1 MANTFL
7 TPSMIARQA
16 LANLYETTVMS
27 QLVYRDYEDEFVS
40 RIGDTITI
48 RKPAK
53 FEAKDFDRE
62 TGIEIQNAVE
72 GKIPIT
78 LDRFADVSFAV
89 SSEELTLDI
98 VDFNAQLLAPAT
110 EAIAQKIDR
119 DILSLRA
126 DVMHRQVGL
135 NTDTTEAF
143 RYANPRTAIAARRVL
158 NQANV
163 PSTDRYIVVGPEQEA
178 LWLSDD
184 LFNRADARGDT
195 EGLREANLG
204 RRVFGFDSYQTQ
216 NIKEPEF
223 LPTDPAGT
231 ELPDH
236 EIGVAFHRTAFALVT
251 RPLVLPQG
259 AANAHVES
267 YKGFGLR
274 VVMDYD
280 ISKKQDIVSID
291 CLYGVKTLDE
301 NRAVV
306 LTSGTTKTKA

>member
-1 MANTFL
+1 MANEFI
-7 TPSMIARQA
+7 TPTIIARQA

-53 FEAKDFDRE
+53 FEAKNFDRT

-89 SSEELTLDI
+89 TAEDLTLNI

-119 DILSLRA
+119 DILSLRQ
-126 DVMHRQVGL
+126 DVMAYKVGL
-135 NTDTTEAF
+135 NSDPDPF
-143 RYANPRTAIAARRVL
+143 KYANPRVAIAARRVL
-158 NQANV
+158 NQHNV
-163 PSTDRYIVVGPEQEA
+163 PATDRYIVVGPEQEA
-178 LWLSDD
+178 LWLSDE
-184 LFNRADARGDT
+184 LFHRADARGDT

-223 LPTDPAGT
+223 RAADPAGT
-231 ELPDH
+231 TLPDH

-267 YKGFGLR
+267 YKGFGIR

-280 ISKKQDIVSID
+280 ITKKQDIVSID
-291 CLYGVKTLDE
+291 TLYGIKTLDPQ
-301 NRAVV
+301 RAV
-306 LTSGTTKTKA
+306 LITTGATKTKP

>member
-1 MANTFL
+1 MANEFL
-7 TPSMIARQA
+7 TPTVIARQA

-27 QLVYRDYEDEFVS
+27 QLVYRDYEEEFVS

-53 FEAKDFDRE
+53 FVAKNFDRT

-72 GKIPIT
+72 GHIPIT

-89 SSEELTLDI
+89 TAEDLTLNI
-98 VDFNAQLLAPAT
+98 IDFNQQLLAPAT

-119 DILSLRA
+119 DILSLRQ
-126 DVMHRQVGL
+126 DVVQQVGL
-135 NTDTTEAF
+135 NTDTNEKF
-143 RYANPRTAIAARRVL
+143 RYANPRVAIAARRVL
-158 NQANV
+158 NQRNV
-163 PSTDRYIVVGPEQEA
+163 PATDRYIVVGPEQEA
-178 LWLSDD
+178 LWLSDE
-184 LFNRADARGDT
+184 LFHRADARGDT

-223 LPTDPAGT
+223 LPTDPSGKT
-231 ELPDH
+231 LPNH
-236 EIGVAFHRTAFALVT
+236 EVGVAFHKTAFALVT

-274 VVMDYD
+274 IVMDYD
-280 ISKKQDIVSID
+280 ITKKQDIVSID
-291 CLYGVKTLDE
+291 TLYGVKTLDRD
-301 NRAVV
+301 RAVV
-306 LTSGTTKTKA
+306 ITTGTTKTKP